1 MAAAVT
7 VSPRRRSLIFANV
20 VLSCIATSMLATAM
34 SVALPDVIRDFGV
47 SVTLGQWVTSGYSL
61 AMAIT
66 MPLTAFLITRF
77 PTKPLYLAGLA
88 LSIAGVALCAVA
100 PSFPVL
106 MAARILQAC
115 GNGLLTAMAQVILLT
130 IYPPD
135 RRGSVMGWYGLS
147 VSAAPVIA
155 PTIAGLIIDAL
166 SWRAIFWCV
175 LPIIAVSLAFAVFVF
190 ADVLES
196 RPKRFDI
203 PSFALSGVAFAGV
216 TLGVGGVGSSPLA
229 LCAAEACVGIAAGAA
244 FTVRQL
250 RLPEPFLDV
259 RTFANREFT
268 LSVIG
273 SMLLYFV
280 MMGSGTIM
288 PLYIQSILGQSATT
302 SALVVLPGSVAMA
315 LVSPFAGRI
324 YDAMGMKP
332 LFIAG
337 AIALLASNAGMVGLG
352 SDSPLWVPAVWNAV
366 RNVSIGCLMMPLL
379 TWGTSKLPDS
389 MTAHASAL
397 LTSLRTVAGAV
408 GTAVFVGIMTAV
420 AGGSLSADR
429 AAQGMAGLS
438 TAFACM
444 AASTCIL
451 LAIAVFGVRARK

>member
-115 GNGLLTAMAQVILLT
+115 GNGLLTAMAQIILLT
-130 IYPPD
+130 IYPASK
-135 RRGSVMGWYGLS
+135 RGSVMGWYGLS

-203 PSFALSGVAFAGV
+203 PSFALSGVAFAGI
-216 TLGVGGVGSSPLA
+216 TLGVGGIGSSPLA
-229 LCAAEACVGIAAGAA
+229 LCAAEVCVGIAAGAA

-259 RTFANREFT
+259 RTFASREFT

-438 TAFACM
+438 TAFVCM

-451 LAIAVFGVRARK
+451 LAIAFFGVRTRK